1 MKQDVQNQPVKKGNP
16 YMGFL
21 GVILIVLILNGLVFP
36 KLTGQADH
44 IYRLWDIYRKSRQ
57 WNRKG
62 SYD

>member
-21 GVILIVLILNGLVFP
+21 GVILIVLILNGLVFQNSP
-36 KLTGQADH
+36 DSRSYLPIMGH
-44 IYRLWDIYRKSRQ
+44 LSKSRQ

>member
-36 KLTGQADH
+36 KLTGQQIISTD
-44 IYRLWDIYRKSRQ
+44 YGTLSK
-57 WNRKG
+57 K
-62 SYD
+62 